1 MAMPIEP
8 YVLSASMSLPFRR
21 EQVIAFLRRGAKPR
35 ILHWPHNH
43 RHHTHTFTETD
54 EGTIIGDRVLNRL
67 PLLPLGAWTLS
78 TIKLP
83 RTRAFYYRQMAIGK
97 IEGSCNKSLGKGQ
110 IFRIYRLPKE
120 PSQSI

>member
-1 MAMPIEP
+1 MAMPSEP
-8 YVLSASMSLPFRR
+8 YVLSASMSLPLRR
-21 EQVIAFLRRGAKPR
+21 EQVIAFFAEAQNLAYFTGPNN
-35 ILHWPHNH
+35 L

-67 PLLPLGAWTLS
+67 PLLPLGACTLS

-83 RTRAFYYRQMAIGK
+83 RTRAFSYRQKAIGK
-97 IEGSCNKSLGKGQ
+97 IKGSCNKSLGRGP

>member
-8 YVLSASMSLPFRR
+8 YVLSASMSLPLRR
-21 EQVIAFLRRGAKPR
+21 EQVIAFFAGAQNLAYFTGPNN
-35 ILHWPHNH
+35 L

-67 PLLPLGAWTLS
+67 PLLPLGACTLT

-83 RTRAFYYRQMAIGK
+83 RTRAFSYRQKAIGK
-97 IEGSCNKSLGKGQ
+97 IKGSCNTSLGKGQ
-110 IFRIYRLPKE
+110 IFLMYRLPKE